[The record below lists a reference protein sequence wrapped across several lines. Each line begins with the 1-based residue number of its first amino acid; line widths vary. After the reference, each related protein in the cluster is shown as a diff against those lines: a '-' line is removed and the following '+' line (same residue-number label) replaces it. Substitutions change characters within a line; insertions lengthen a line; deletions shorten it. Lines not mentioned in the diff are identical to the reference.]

1 MKIADAL
8 SVDTGFTTVR
18 CATKQ
23 DTASSAVRGV
33 SQKLRPPTA
42 FGLCGE
48 PSLRGG
54 VEPTTP

>member
-1 MKIADAL
+1 MAL

-18 CATKQ
+18 TATKQ
-23 DTASSAVRGV
+23 GAASSALGGV
-33 SQKLRPPTA
+33 SQRLHPPTA

-54 VEPTTP
+54 VEPLAP